1 LSSLYLMRHGQAGLR
16 HRYDTLSDL
25 GHAQARRLGEYLA
38 AQNISFSALYSG
50 TLSRQQETACE
61 VAGAFQRAG
70 LAVPEIQIDQNWNEF
85 DLDMVYK
92 AIAPRLGAEDP
103 EFQTEHEKLLRQL
116 DDDNSPVHRAWTQ
129 CDTLVVRAW
138 VEGRYEVPGE
148 SWEAFRERVCGA
160 LGTLKRFPSGDTI
173 AVFSSATPIAIWIG
187 MALGLNARHT
197 LRLAGVTYN
206 AALTTM
212 RVREDD
218 LALFSFNGTPH
229 LPEPHLK
236 TYR

>member
-25 GHAQARRLGEYLA
+25 GRAQARRLGEYLA
-38 AQNISFSALYSG
+38 AQNIRFAALYSG
-50 TLSRQQETACE
+50 ALSRQQETAGE

-70 LAVPEIQIDQNWNEF
+70 LAVPEIQIDRNWNEF

-92 AIAPRLGAEDP
+92 AIAPRLSAEDP
-103 EFQTEHEKLLRQL
+103 EFQAGHEKLLRQL
-116 DDDNSPVHRAWTQ
+116 NDDNSPVHRTWTQ

-138 VEGRYEVPGE
+138 VEGRYEVHGE
-148 SWEAFRERVCGA
+148 SWEAFRERVCRA
-160 LGTLKRFPSGDTI
+160 LETLKRFPSGDTI
-173 AVFSSATPIAIWIG
+173 AIFSSATPIAVWIG

-236 TYR
+236 TFR

>member
-1 LSSLYLMRHGQAGLR
+1 MRHGQAGLR

-38 AQNISFSALYSG
+38 AQNISFNALYSG
-50 TLSRQQETACE
+50 TLSRQQETACQ

-70 LAVPEIQIDQNWNEF
+70 LTVPEIQIDQNWNEF

-92 AIAPRLGAEDP
+92 AIAPRLSAEDP
-103 EFQTEHEKLLRQL
+103 DFQAEHEKLLRQL

-148 SWEAFRERVCGA
+148 SWEAFRERVCRA
-160 LGTLKRFPSGDTI
+160 LETLKRFPSGDTI
-173 AVFSSATPIAIWIG
+173 AVFSSATPIAVWIG

-218 LALFSFNGTPH
+218 LTLFSFNGTPH

-236 TYR
+236 TFR

>member
-1 LSSLYLMRHGQAGLR
+1 MSSLYLMRHGQAGLR

-25 GHAQARRLGEYLA
+25 GHAQARRLGEYLV
-38 AQNISFSALYSG
+38 AQNINFHAVYSG
-50 TLSRQQETACE
+50 ELSRQQETACE
-61 VAGAFQRAG
+61 VASAFQRAG
-70 LAVPEIQIDQNWNEF
+70 RAMPEIQIDRNWNEF

-92 AIAPRLGAEDP
+92 AIAPRLSADDS
-103 EFQTEHEKLLRQL
+103 EFQAEHEKLLRQL
-116 DDDNSPVHRAWTQ
+116 DDENSSVHRAWTQ

-148 SWEAFRERVCGA
+148 SWQAFRERVCRA
-160 LGTLKRFPSGDTI
+160 LETLQRFSSGDTI
-173 AVFSSATPIAIWIG
+173 AVFSSATPIAVWIG

-218 LALFSFNGTPH
+218 LALYSFNGTAH
-229 LPEPHLK
+229 LPEPHLR
-236 TYR
+236 TFR

>member
-1 LSSLYLMRHGQAGLR
+1 LIYLMRHGQAGLR

-25 GHAQARRLGEYLA
+25 GRVQARRLGEYLVG
-38 AQNISFSALYSG
+38 QNVRFDALFTG
-50 TLSRQQETACE
+50 ELSRQQETACE

-70 LAVPEIQIDQNWNEF
+70 LDLPETQIDRNWNEF

-92 AIAPRLGAEDP
+92 AIAPRLSAEDP
-103 EFQTEHEKLLRQL
+103 EFQAEHEKLVRQL

-138 VEGRYEVPGE
+138 VEGRHEVPGE
-148 SWEAFRERVCGA
+148 SWEAFRERVCRA
-160 LGTLKRFPSGDTI
+160 LETLKRFASGDTI
-173 AVFSSATPIAIWIG
+173 AVFSSATPIAVWIG

-197 LRLAGVTYN
+197 LRLAGATYN

-212 RVREDD
+212 RVREGD

-229 LPEPHLK
+229 LAEPHLR
-236 TYR
+236 TFR

>member
-1 LSSLYLMRHGQAGLR
+1 MRHGQAGLR

-38 AQNISFSALYSG
+38 AQSIRFNALYSG
-50 TLSRQQETACE
+50 ALSRQQETACE

-70 LAVPEIQIDQNWNEF
+70 LAVPEIQIDQHWNEF

-92 AIAPRLGAEDP
+92 AIAPRLSAEDP

-148 SWEAFRERVCGA
+148 SWEAFRERVCRA
-160 LGTLKRFPSGDTI
+160 LETLKPFPSGDTI
-173 AVFSSATPIAIWIG
+173 AIFSSATPIAVWIG

-212 RVREDD
+212 RMREDD